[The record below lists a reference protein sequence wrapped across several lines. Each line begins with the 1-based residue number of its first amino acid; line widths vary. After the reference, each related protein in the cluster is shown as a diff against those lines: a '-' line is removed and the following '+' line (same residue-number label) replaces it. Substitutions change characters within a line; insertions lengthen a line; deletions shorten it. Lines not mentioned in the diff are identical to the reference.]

1 MQSDTKSIT
10 KGPFALKI
18 SFARCARDDGK
29 LYFLPAAAR
38 RRKTLTLMAVW
49 PGKLVPSLAI
59 YDYHYVIGFVHV
71 TDKSLCSKLASS
83 GADALSQNLG
93 STSVREAHC
102 LPSFNARKL
111 SGGRSNEA
119 QDFARGGKSWERLGE
134 RLWENVAKQTLGLG
148 L

>member
-1 MQSDTKSIT
+1 MQSDTKSIK

-38 RRKTLTLMAVW
+38 RRKTLTLMAVIW

-93 STSVREAHC
+93 STSA
-102 LPSFNARKL
+102 PL
-111 SGGRSNEA
+111 SRAAASENE
-119 QDFARGGKSWERLGE
+119 RTRRHW
-134 RLWENVAKQTLGLG
+134 
-148 L
+148 

>member
-1 MQSDTKSIT
+1 MQSDTKSIK

-29 LYFLPAAAR
+29 LYFFPAAAR

-93 STSVREAHC
+93 STSGRRRKVSVFLLQDIQYYLLTVRPADAA
-102 LPSFNARKL
+102 ARMPT
-111 SGGRSNEA
+111 G
-119 QDFARGGKSWERLGE
+119 
-134 RLWENVAKQTLGLG
+134 
-148 L
+148 